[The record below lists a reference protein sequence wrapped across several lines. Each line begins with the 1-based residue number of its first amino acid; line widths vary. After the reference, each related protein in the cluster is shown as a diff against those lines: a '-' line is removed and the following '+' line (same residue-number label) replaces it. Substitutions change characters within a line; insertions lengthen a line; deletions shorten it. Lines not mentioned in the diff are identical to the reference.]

1 MIGNVNCSILQM
13 HNLTAAVVV
22 FWRDMEGGVA
32 SFEPLAVEDGTVQYG
47 WKEYDEGA
55 VPQGAF
61 RIPMPFAR
69 LGVIQQLV
77 DEIAKEFKVVA
88 SGMQEAKS
96 KEQAVQA
103 HLEDLQKLLFTSD
116 WIELQRGDVK
126 IVKEERDD
134 AAV

>member
-1 MIGNVNCSILQM
+1 MIGNVNCSVLQM
-13 HNLTAAVVV
+13 HGLSSSVVV
-22 FWRDMEGGVA
+22 FWRDVDGGVA

-55 VPQGAF
+55 LPQGAF
-61 RIPMPFAR
+61 RIPMQFAR
-69 LGVIQQLV
+69 LGVLQQLV

-88 SGMQEAKS
+88 SEIQEAKS

-126 IVKEERDD
+126 MMKEVNLD
-134 AAV
+134 ASV